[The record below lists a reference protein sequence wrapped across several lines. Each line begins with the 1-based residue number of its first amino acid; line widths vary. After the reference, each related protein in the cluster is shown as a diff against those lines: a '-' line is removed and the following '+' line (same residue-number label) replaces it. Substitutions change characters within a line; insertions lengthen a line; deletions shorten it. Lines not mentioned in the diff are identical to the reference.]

1 MSYEPVYLIDNRRNF
16 TKLANRMKPKILIVE
31 DNIIAQTVIRTLITS
46 LACDSDVAVNGQ
58 EALDLFQ
65 ANHYDLIFMD
75 IGLGEGM
82 NGYQVTAIIRNLES
96 PGQRTPIIA
105 LTAHTNDECREQCIE
120 SGMDGMFTKPLTL
133 SLATEILNQ
142 FIPVKEAIVGSM
154 KNDSEHQKLFQL
166 EQFPLFHYKE
176 AFNNCGREVNILTD
190 MLRLMVEEQIPI
202 NLQLMRDAMTNG
214 DFLQIAKIAHQIKSS
229 ALYLGANRMKYACQH
244 LENHHKTGEKD
255 LVEGLYLQAVEVI
268 KETMDHIKEWLIV
281 HK

>member
-1 MSYEPVYLIDNRRNF
+1 
-16 TKLANRMKPKILIVE
+16 MKPKILIVE

-46 LACDSDVAVNGQ
+46 LSCDSDVAMTGQ
-58 EALDLFQ
+58 EALELFQ

-82 NGYQVTAIIRNLES
+82 NGYQVTAIIRTLES

-105 LTAHTNDECREQCIE
+105 LTAHTNDDCREQCIE

-142 FIPVKEAIVGSM
+142 FIPDKGAIGGSM
-154 KNDSEHQKLFQL
+154 KADPEHQKLFQL
-166 EQFPLFHYKE
+166 EQFSLFHYKE
-176 AFNNCGREVNILTD
+176 AFNNCSREVNILTD

-214 DFLQIAKIAHQIKSS
+214 DFPQIAKIAHQIKSS
-229 ALYLGANRMKYACQH
+229 ALYLGANRMRYACQY
-244 LENHHKTGEKD
+244 LENHHQTGEKD

-268 KETMDHIKEWLIV
+268 KETMDHIKEWLML